1 MSRNL
6 ISLVLLLI
14 ALTLT
19 CTSCLRAPRNFCT
32 IRCEKA
38 EEDLDCIEETEMP
51 PEHPMT
57 LEEVIE
63 FALEHNLDIKAQR
76 WQEWA
81 QCEKRREE
89 WLQTLPSLTLNPYWS
104 ERNNLLVSSSQSVT
118 NQPPAPPS
126 ISTQRQT
133 KTFDATLMWGVLDFG
148 LSYYQSRQEGNRAHL
163 LMQKHLRDRQN
174 LVLDIYKAYYR
185 AAVNKQMLDRARQ
198 ILAYFKT
205 RAEALQRQ
213 EEDRIVSEW
222 VALAHEDRMI
232 DAEIK
237 LYAYENEYRAGL
249 VELMAL
255 MGLPPCR
262 TIELAP
268 LELLDFDEPPFDV
281 CELEQ
286 QALCSRPELFQQ
298 DRQFDVDCDEVRASI
313 LRMFPNA
320 QVFGSYNYDGNKF
333 LMHNDWMTVGIKA
346 AWDLLHLPARSHG
359 LYRSKFAAQF
369 TKDMRISMSVA
380 IMSQV
385 HIAHFNVHDSL
396 EQYRLA
402 RQAHQVKQRLLDVA
416 VMIEEAGEFN
426 HDEVLGRQVDAIF
439 AELGAFKA
447 YANVSISLEQLANSI
462 GKPLLF
468 LQPGWYEICMLNEHC
483 ME

>member
-1 MSRNL
+1 MLCSRITTAL
-6 ISLVLLLI
+6 LVFLLV
-14 ALTLT
+14 LT
-19 CTSCLRAPRNFCT
+19 CTGCLRPARNFCA
-32 IRCEKA
+32 IRSEKA
-38 EEDLDCIEETEMP
+38 SEDLDRLDETEMP

-63 FALEHNLDIKAQR
+63 FALRNNLEIQAQR

-104 ERNNLLVSSSQSVT
+104 ERNNLLIQSSQSVT
-118 NQPPAPPS
+118 PQPPAPPS

-174 LVLDIYKAYYR
+174 LILDIYKAYYR
-185 AAVNKQMLDRARQ
+185 AVVNKQMLDRARE
-198 ILAYFKT
+198 ILAFFKA
-205 RAEALQRQ
+205 RAESLQRQ
-213 EEDRIVSEW
+213 EKDRIVSEW

-237 LYAYENEYRAGL
+237 LFAYENEYRAGL
-249 VELMAL
+249 TELMAL

-262 TIELAP
+262 TLELAP
-268 LELLDFDEPPFDV
+268 MELTDFPAPPDDI

-286 QALCSRPELFQQ
+286 QALCSRPELYQQ
-298 DRQFDVDCDEVRASI
+298 DRQLDVDCDEVRASI

-333 LMHNDWMTVGIKA
+333 LIHNDWMTIGVKA
-346 AWDLLHLPARSHG
+346 AWDLLHLPARTHG
-359 LYRSKFAAQF
+359 LYQSKFAAQF
-369 TKDMRISMSVA
+369 TRDTRLALSVA
-380 IMSQV
+380 VLSQV
-385 HIAHFNVHDSL
+385 NIANYNVHDSM

-402 RQAHQVKQRLLDVA
+402 KQAYKIKQRLLDVA
-416 VMIEEAGEFN
+416 TMIEEAGEFN

-439 AELGAFKA
+439 AELNAYKAF
-447 YANVSISLEQLANSI
+447 ANVSISLEQLANSI

-468 LQPGWYEICMLNEHC
+468 LHPGWYEICVLNTQC